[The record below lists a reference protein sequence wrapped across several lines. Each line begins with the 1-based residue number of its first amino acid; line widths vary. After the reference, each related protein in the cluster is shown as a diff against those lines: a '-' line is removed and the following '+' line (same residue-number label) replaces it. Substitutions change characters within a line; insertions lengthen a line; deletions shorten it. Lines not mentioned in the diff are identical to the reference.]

1 MADVIRTAEKRAK
14 LKTVRL
20 PPKVYVVVEA
30 AIKWYAF
37 QNEDSQLDQQT
48 DTMLYAEA
56 HAAKQRLID
65 AIGDL

>member
-1 MADVIRTAEKRAK
+1 MTVIRTAEERPK

-20 PPKVYVVVEA
+20 PPKVYTVIEA
-30 AIKWYAF
+30 AIKWHAF

-56 HAAKQRLID
+56 QRAKQHLID
-65 AIGDL
+65 AIGEL